1 MTTPSSS
8 SRVLASSA
16 LLVLLVGGCA
26 HGRGTSQSSH
36 RNATVTAEDIARA
49 PGQPIEK
56 ILMAHTPGLWATRT
70 PDGGIALRIRGI
82 STLSGGGEPV
92 YVIDGTPALP
102 GPNGKLNGID
112 PYDIESVSV
121 LKEVEASAIYGLRGA
136 YGAIV
141 VRTKRGES

>member
-1 MTTPSSS
+1 MRTIAIST
-8 SRVLASSA
+8 V
-16 LLVLLVGGCA
+16 LVLLVGGCT
-26 HGRGTSQSSH
+26 HGRGTSPRPPSG
-36 RNATVTAEDIARA
+36 AAITAQDIARA

-70 PDGGIALRIRGI
+70 PDGGIALRLRGT
-82 STLSGGGEPV
+82 STLNGGGEPL

-141 VRTKRGES
+141 VTTKRGES

>member
-1 MTTPSSS
+1 MFALYSS
-8 SRVLASSA
+8 SRVLLSSA
-16 LLVLLVGGCA
+16 LLVALVGGCA
-26 HGRGTSQSSH
+26 HGRGLSPRPQ
-36 RNATVTAEDIARA
+36 RDATVTAEDIARA

-82 STLSGGGEPV
+82 STLRGGGEPL
-92 YVIDGTPALP
+92 YVLDGMPTLP

-121 LKEVEASAIYGLRGA
+121 LKETEASSIYGLRGA

-141 VRTKRGES
+141 IKTKRGDW

>member
-8 SRVLASSA
+8 LCVLASSA
-16 LLVLLVGGCA
+16 LVLALLGGCA
-26 HGRGTSQSSH
+26 HGRGMSQ
-36 RNATVTAEDIARA
+36 RPQRGAAVTAEDIARN

-70 PDGGIALRIRGI
+70 PDGGIALRLRGT
-82 STLSGGGEPV
+82 STLNGGGEPL

-102 GPNGKLNGID
+102 GPSGKLNGID

-121 LKEVEASAIYGLRGA
+121 LKEVEASAVYGLRGA
-136 YGAIV
+136 FGAIV
-141 VRTKRGES
+141 VTTKRGQS